1 MREASRISALW
12 SECNIFQRYLC
23 SYRDLRVTRRQLVS
37 PDRFQVMLCA
47 GNEMQGLW
55 IISVCKHMGSH
66 TLNYTR

>member
-1 MREASRISALW
+1 MREAAQISALW
-12 SECNIFQRYLC
+12 SECSIFQRCLC
-23 SYRDLRVTRRQLVS
+23 SYRDGVMRRQLVS